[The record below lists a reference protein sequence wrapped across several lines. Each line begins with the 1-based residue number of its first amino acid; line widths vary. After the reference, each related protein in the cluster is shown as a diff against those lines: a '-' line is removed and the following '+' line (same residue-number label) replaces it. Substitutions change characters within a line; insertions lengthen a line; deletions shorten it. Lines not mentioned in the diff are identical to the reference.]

1 MLDIIGFYQSA
12 VKLFNMQYKALI
24 SSASSEMNQMEKIY
38 RAGVISRIGFIV
50 QEMQDEQSEIN
61 NAIDNRAIEINNNN
75 TACLIEAR
83 QNLQTSV
90 DVAGNVINNAT
101 SRLIL
106 DLEILYDSIFYP
118 TIGTI
123 EFLVSHFEVEIFM
136 VFAYFNSV
144 TSMFQV
150 ILTLDSEITTYG
162 ALFEYYVE
170 ELFIDM
176 LVFQMFTEMSVEV
189 VFPMLG
195 NGLTAFRDSGD
206 SIRSSLAYC
215 S

>member
-1 MLDIIGFYQSA
+1 
-12 VKLFNMQYKALI
+12 
-24 SSASSEMNQMEKIY
+24 MNQMEKIY

-206 SIRSSLAYC
+206 AIRSSLAYC

>member
-1 MLDIIGFYQSA
+1 MLDIIGFYESA

-24 SSASSEMNQMEKIY
+24 ASASSEMNLMEKIY
-38 RAGVISRIGFIV
+38 RAGVISRIGFVV
-50 QEMQDEQSEIN
+50 QEMQDEQSEISG
-61 NAIDNRAIEINNNN
+61 AIDNRAIEINNNN

-83 QNLQTSV
+83 QNLQSSV
-90 DVAGNVINNAT
+90 DVAGNVINSAT

-106 DLEILYDSIFYP
+106 DLEILHDSIFYP
-118 TIGTI
+118 TIGTM
-123 EFLVSHFEVEIFM
+123 EFLISQFEVEILM

-144 TSMFQV
+144 TSMFQL
-150 ILTLDSEITTYG
+150 ILNLDSEVTTYG

-170 ELFIDM
+170 EVFVDM
-176 LVFQMFTEMSVEV
+176 LVFQMFTDMSVEV

-206 SIRSSLAYC
+206 SIRSSLVDC
-215 S
+215 N

>member
-24 SSASSEMNQMEKIY
+24 SSATSEMNQMEKIY

-101 SRLIL
+101 FRLIL

-206 SIRSSLAYC
+206 AIRSSLAYC

>member
-1 MLDIIGFYQSA
+1 
-12 VKLFNMQYKALI
+12 MQYKALI
-24 SSASSEMNQMEKIY
+24 SSATSEMNQMEKIY

-83 QNLQTSV
+83 QNLQSSV

-206 SIRSSLAYC
+206 AIRSSLAYC

>member
-61 NAIDNRAIEINNNN
+61 IAIDNRAIEINNNN

-206 SIRSSLAYC
+206 AIRSSLAYC

>member
-1 MLDIIGFYQSA
+1 
-12 VKLFNMQYKALI
+12 MQYKALI
-24 SSASSEMNQMEKIY
+24 SSATSEMNQMEKIY

-206 SIRSSLAYC
+206 AIRSSLAYC

>member
-1 MLDIIGFYQSA
+1 
-12 VKLFNMQYKALI
+12 
-24 SSASSEMNQMEKIY
+24 MNLMEKIY

-50 QEMQDEQSEIN
+50 QEMQDEMNEIS

-75 TACLIEAR
+75 TACITEAR
-83 QNLQTSV
+83 QNLQSSV

-106 DLEILYDSIFYP
+106 DLEILHDSIFYP
-118 TIGTI
+118 TIETI
-123 EFLVSHFEVEIFM
+123 ESSISQFEVEILR

-144 TSMFQV
+144 TNMFQV
-150 ILTLDSEITTYG
+150 ILSLDSEITTYG

-170 ELFIDM
+170 ELFVDM
-176 LVFQMFTEMSVEV
+176 FVFQMFTDMSVEV

-206 SIRSSLAYC
+206 SIKTSLADC
-215 S
+215 N

>member
-83 QNLQTSV
+83 QNLQSSV

-206 SIRSSLAYC
+206 AIRSSLAYC

>member
-1 MLDIIGFYQSA
+1 
-12 VKLFNMQYKALI
+12 MQYKALI

-101 SRLIL
+101 FRLIL

-206 SIRSSLAYC
+206 AIRSSLAYC